1 MDVPEGRLVLSSSLL
16 SSAHAIFHCPVCLR
30 ERGELIRYA
39 PCQRHCVICQCE
51 ALEPLE
57 TAAESAPLPSPDEI
71 LADPAASGWLK
82 NALRAAMTRDPVDA
96 ANDAEWVFRLLERRA
111 RHALSKN

>member
-1 MDVPEGRLVLSSSLL
+1 M
-16 SSAHAIFHCPVCLR
+16 
-30 ERGELIRYA
+30 
-39 PCQRHCVICQCE
+39 ICQGE

-57 TAAESAPLPSPDEI
+57 TATEPAPLSSPADI

-96 ANDAEWVFRLLERRA
+96 ANDAEFLFRLLDRRVCQI
-111 RHALSKN
+111 LSKT

>member
-16 SSAHAIFHCPVCLR
+16 SSVHTIFHCPVCLR
-30 ERGELIRYA
+30 ERGELICYA
-39 PCQRHCVICQCE
+39 PRQRHCVICQCE

-57 TAAESAPLPSPDEI
+57 TATEPAPLPSPEAI

-96 ANDAEWVFRLLERRA
+96 ANDAEFLFRLLDRRA
-111 RHALSKN
+111 CQILSKT